1 VADLVFSR
9 PRYTGG
15 PVDLVFGGEGGGV
28 GSGDAT
34 VTITATFSAM
44 TFQALVS
51 YDNRNPRRV
60 STSARMPHQV
70 ADRALPTVRASWRP
84 SAPQVRQERT
94 TWQQADR
101 VAREV
106 DSGWRLPG
114 RILDHRA
121 VPWLTAVPVGT
132 QAAMV
137 HQVAEMVRA
146 QAVAQWLVADPL
158 HATSRALHQVGQ
170 QVHTDRLAAWVLA
183 SQLQVLG
190 ISRRQVADALALSSL
205 WPWGV
210 ARVIPPGR
218 EVWPPVDPGVVT
230 PRVPSTHLV
239 FACPPWLGGHVN
251 LVFGRVC
258 AVQPPQPPGQV
269 VVPVRSVYMVIN
281 SSTLRR
287 VDNNQVLPTFGTTLS
302 LDVDSWT
309 WSITADMPVEAQP
322 LLART
327 NPAEPVEVELTIN
340 GTPYRALVEQLVRN
354 RSWGNWRISVR
365 CRGLAAVL
373 DEPYAPEQTWLGTSA
388 RTAQQIANDVLTIN
402 NQPIGWTVDWG
413 ITDWLVPAGA
423 WSHQG
428 TMISAINAVAK
439 AAGAYVQPH
448 PTARTL
454 RILPR
459 YPSVPWEWGAVTP
472 DFELPSAVVS
482 VEGVEWVDRAPYN
495 RVFVS
500 GTEWGINGQVTRT
513 GTAGDQVAPMVS
525 DPLITHVDAARQR
538 GIAEL
543 GRGGKWA
550 NVSLRIPVLSETGL
564 ILPGRFV
571 RYVDGSESMLG
582 IVRSIQVSDDT
593 TDIWQTLGVESYVS

>member
-1 VADLVFSR
+1 
-9 PRYTGG
+9 
-15 PVDLVFGGEGGGV
+15 
-28 GSGDAT
+28 
-34 VTITATFSAM
+34 
-44 TFQALVS
+44 
-51 YDNRNPRRV
+51 
-60 STSARMPHQV
+60 
-70 ADRALPTVRASWRP
+70 
-84 SAPQVRQERT
+84 
-94 TWQQADR
+94 
-101 VAREV
+101 
-106 DSGWRLPG
+106 
-114 RILDHRA
+114 
-121 VPWLTAVPVGT
+121 
-132 QAAMV
+132 
-137 HQVAEMVRA
+137 
-146 QAVAQWLVADPL
+146 
-158 HATSRALHQVGQ
+158 
-170 QVHTDRLAAWVLA
+170 
-183 SQLQVLG
+183 
-190 ISRRQVADALALSSL
+190 
-205 WPWGV
+205 
-210 ARVIPPGR
+210 
-218 EVWPPVDPGVVT
+218 
-230 PRVPSTHLV
+230 
-239 FACPPWLGGHVN
+239 
-251 LVFGRVC
+251 
-258 AVQPPQPPGQV
+258 
-269 VVPVRSVYMVIN
+269 MVIN

-388 RTAQQIANDVLTIN
+388 RTAQQIVNDVLTIN